1 MFPHLPTKNY
11 ALNRRMRA
19 YLNKRFWK
27 AVCKDYLAK
36 SVGRKKINTLFT
48 SLRPWAVLETSGT
61 VFPYTDRPRLVNN
74 IYIFTCGMKI
84 SLTPYQCAINFNKFN
99 CLN

>member
-1 MFPHLPTKNY
+1 MFPHFPTKNY
-11 ALNRRMRA
+11 TLNKRMRA

-48 SLRPWAVLETSGT
+48 SLMAGPYREKLYPRSRVRPSAFGLGPYSRPRAQFFPIRTS
-61 VFPYTDRPRLVNN
+61 RLVNN
-74 IYIFTCGMKI
+74 IYLCHA
-84 SLTPYQCAINFNKFN
+84 L
-99 CLN
+99 